1 MSLGSVLIVDD
12 EELIRMSLKDA
23 LEKAGFEILQAES
36 GEEALRLLKIN
47 QIDLIILDLVLP
59 GMGGFKLLKQ
69 LRGKLSDI
77 QIIVITAFS
86 SIETAVESIRL
97 GAIDYLP
104 KPFNLDEVV
113 IKARKA
119 METKRLVNELDRFRT
134 IQEINLKSDKIIY
147 KSKEMEE
154 VIERVKKVAHSTI
167 ETILVTGET
176 GTGKE
181 LVAKA
186 IHLLSDR
193 ANKPFVA
200 LNCIAVPQN
209 LLESELFGY
218 EKGAFTDA
226 FQSRKGLIEEAE
238 GGALLLDEI
247 GDMDVGLQGKLLR
260 FIDERTVRRI
270 AGRKEIQIDIKLII
284 ATNKDMMKALAEG
297 TFRPDLLHRINLVNI
312 HVPPLRE
319 RKEDIPVLARY
330 FLDKYKRK
338 HGKKAKGFTKDAMG
352 VLVNHHWMGNVREL
366 KNLIEQTLIFEGD
379 VEVITMGILMK
390 SMRKG
395 FNSHST
401 ETIDRGSFLMD
412 HLLLQKDF
420 TFKNAVEEFS
430 KSLIRGALKLS
441 NNNKVKAAR
450 LLKMDRS
457 TLNYQIKTFDI

>member
-36 GEEALRLLKIN
+36 GEKALRLLKIN

-59 GMGGFKLLKQ
+59 GMGGFKFLKH
-69 LRGKLSDI
+69 LRGELSDI

-200 LNCIAVPQN
+200 LNCIAVPHN

-238 GGALLLDEI
+238 GGALFLDEI

-260 FIDERTVRRI
+260 FIDERIIRRI

-319 RKEDIPVLARY
+319 RKEDIPVLAKY

-352 VLVNHHWMGNVREL
+352 VLVNHHWIGNVREL

-401 ETIDRGSFLMD
+401 VTIDRGSFLMD

-430 KSLIRGALKLS
+430 KSLIMGALKLS

-457 TLNYQIKTFDI
+457 TLNYQIKTFDT